1 MAKGDRGDPFES
13 EADAVDAL
21 RRGAYCA
28 YITKKVYDNF
38 DTTRYLDMAQACG
51 LAEDPSHWSMPDRTS
66 YIRGV
71 CAVQGSSFDEGAG
84 EFVPCEWRLEIGVM
98 GANRLNQILEMAR
111 EWLRH
116 KDDHFEYPFTY
127 TMKHGIPET
136 PHRVIKVCKEDVR
149 KMRDM
154 LIGGANGQEGETR

>member
-21 RRGAYCA
+21 RRGAYSA

-51 LAEDPSHWSMPDRTS
+51 LAADPDRWNLPKRTS

-71 CAVQGSSFDEGAG
+71 CAVEGSCFENGAG
-84 EFVPCEWRLEIGVM
+84 KFVPYEWFLAIGVM
-98 GANRLNQILEMAR
+98 GANRLNQILKMAR
-111 EWLRH
+111 KWLRH
-116 KDDHFEYPFTY
+116 KDDHFEYPSTY
-127 TMKHGIPET
+127 AMEHGIPET
-136 PHRVIKVCKEDVR
+136 PHRVIKVSKKDVR

-154 LIGGANGQEGETR
+154 IIGGENG